1 MSSKEKHGATES
13 SRRNTLQ
20 RMLDL
25 EKKNKLHRMQ
35 ASSTTASSPP
45 THVTF
50 LREKVPTNPNVY
62 SKPAE
67 RPVPVRQQQRAM
79 TAPTLSVTIPHPQPM
94 EPTKR
99 QPVNPKILD
108 ERAQPRTNKSPEL
121 DGNES
126 DASSICRS
134 PTWGGGEGKQ
144 KKAAKQEA
152 KAMRKKEEETMKKD
166 KEKADKEKAEK
177 EKAEKARAEKEKA
190 EKENQAAVLKQK
202 GRLSKQPPTNKRL
215 SKATPAVPPIN
226 RSSSEP
232 PEQVSPEIPKSNPD
246 TTSGRRSRRT
256 SLDTGFRNFISS
268 WRSSSGNRASNS
280 QSSSPTKTSPTKSS
294 FIGGLRLQ
302 LADEAVLQKDI
313 HITKSQQN
321 NNSSAS
327 GADRVSRP
335 PVSLHNPRNRGLDLA
350 TSPGS
355 NAPTTVQT
363 AQSRSND
370 SYHSAPPKDSKAS
383 QALSPDSAMG
393 RHGRTRKA
401 NDEQKMARSVESTSG
416 KARAQAY
423 DNSPPGFDFG
433 LEKTQTPM
441 QESPYFHNFDTSP
454 QELDSGDSGYF
465 PSNQPEYKTGGDRGQ
480 SRNEISSKGKK
491 AMQRTPSIHGAHGHL
506 PNSGHTGTLPQ
517 INTHL
522 SDQSEDYRLFMDG
535 EYTPPNLKL
544 STQRSSNSIQPE
556 EGLFTFR
563 GKASQ
568 GSSPSPLSQSQKS
581 ANAPATPSVSRHS
594 YQPVSSPPGAISP
607 NEPLQE
613 KTARPYSTLS
623 PASKGF
629 DSRNGLPSQIRR
641 MSAESQYKTAKVEP
655 SPSEAIPSSQMQFSR
670 EPLNLVPPRKQKKN
684 RRSSSRSFT
693 GSSEE
698 YLSLDEQSN
707 ITTPNA
713 SRPQSSKG
721 YFTGAT
727 SQENAVRGHKNARD
741 ISSKPAIPVDAETDS
756 DNNNTPTGHRT
767 PAVAASMN
775 PHASRASVDPNTA
788 EGVTDLQ
795 RRLSLSKSS
804 STTALQEDLNFLP
817 TLKHQPLRPRQAKR
831 PSSSSAQKNKAEPT
845 YTQHNESKQS
855 IISSPA
861 LLESGH
867 SSSSSGDGGQYLQNA
882 RLNMLGPR
890 AAKGKGKFIDPSS
903 SITSLQSIQ
912 AQPIAKMFV
921 ICCGCKYYHDL
932 PSKLYEC
939 MARPD
944 NVVKDQDLGVSGLIS
959 TAVKCPWCGHGMT
972 TRCCEGWAAVVSMR
986 EKLH

>member
-1 MSSKEKHGATES
+1 MHPKEKHGGTES

-25 EKKNKLHRMQ
+25 EKKNKLDRMQ
-35 ASSTTASSPP
+35 ASSATIISSP
-45 THVTF
+45 TRDTYF
-50 LREKVPTNPNVY
+50 REKIPTNPNVY
-62 SKPAE
+62 SKPVD
-67 RPVPVRQQQRAM
+67 RPVPFRQAERAM
-79 TAPTLSVTIPHPQPM
+79 TAPTLSVTIPPAQPM

-99 QPVNPKILD
+99 EPIKSKKVEEK
-108 ERAQPRTNKSPEL
+108 AQPRADESPQL

-152 KAMRKKEEETMKKD
+152 KEIRKKEEETMKKD
-166 KEKADKEKAEK
+166 KEKAEK
-177 EKAEKARAEKEKA
+177 ESR
-190 EKENQAAVLKQK
+190 AAVLKQK

-215 SKATPAVPPIN
+215 SKAAAAVPPIN

-232 PEQVSPEIPKSNPD
+232 AVQVSPEIPNSN
-246 TTSGRRSRRT
+246 TENTSGRRSRRT
-256 SLDTGFRNFISS
+256 SLDVGIRNLLSS
-268 WRSSSGNRASNS
+268 WRSSNGTRGTNS
-280 QSSSPTKTSPTKSS
+280 QSTSPTKTSPTKTG

-313 HITKSQQN
+313 HITKPDQT
-321 NNSSAS
+321 NNSSANS
-327 GADRVSRP
+327 ANKVSRP
-335 PVSLHNPRNRGLDLA
+335 PISLDHPRNRGLDLA
-350 TSPGS
+350 PSPGS
-355 NAPTTVQT
+355 NSSAAVHS
-363 AQSRSND
+363 ARSRSND
-370 SYHSAPPKDSKAS
+370 SFYSTNAKES
-383 QALSPDSAMG
+383 QASPALTPELAMG
-393 RHGRTRKA
+393 KHNRTRKA
-401 NDEQKMARSVESTSG
+401 NNEQRTGRSEEPTSG
-416 KARAQAY
+416 KARSQTY
-423 DNSPPGFDFG
+423 DNPPSLGFDFG
-433 LEKTQTPM
+433 LEKAQTPM
-441 QESPYFHNFDTSP
+441 GGTQENPYFHNFDTSP
-454 QELDSGDSGYF
+454 QELASGDDGYF
-465 PSNQPEYKTGGDRGQ
+465 PSNQREYNAGGDRGQ
-480 SRNEISSKGKK
+480 SRSEVPSKGRNS
-491 AMQRTPSIHGAHGHL
+491 MQRTPSIHGAHGHS
-506 PNSGHTGTLPQ
+506 PNSGHMGTLPQ

-522 SDQSEDYRLFMDG
+522 PDEGQDYRIFMDG
-535 EYTPPNLKL
+535 EYTPPDLKL

-556 EGLFTFR
+556 EGLFSFR
-563 GKASQ
+563 GKTSQ
-568 GSSPSPLSQSQKS
+568 GSSPSPLSSPYNGAKVV
-581 ANAPATPSVSRHS
+581 AVPAASRYS
-594 YQPVSSPPGAISP
+594 YQPVSSPPGANSP
-607 NEPLQE
+607 GVLSQE
-613 KTARPYSTLS
+613 KAPRPHSTLS
-623 PASKGF
+623 PPSSGF
-629 DSRNGLPSQIRR
+629 DSRNALPSQIRR
-641 MSAESQYKTAKVEP
+641 MSAESQNRMAKAEA
-655 SPSEAIPSSQMQFSR
+655 SPPEVIPSSQMQYAR
-670 EPLNLVPPRKQKKN
+670 EPVNPVPPRKQKKN

-721 YFTGAT
+721 YFAGAT
-727 SQENAVRGHKNARD
+727 SQENAVRGRNRD
-741 ISSKPAIPVDAETDS
+741 TSSKLAIHADAETDS
-756 DNNNTPTGHRT
+756 DNNTTPTGHQT
-767 PAVAASMN
+767 PAVAAPMN

-831 PSSSSAQKNKAEPT
+831 PSSSSASTQKSKPEST
-845 YTQHNESKQS
+845 YPQYNESKQS
-855 IISSPA
+855 IVSSPA
-861 LLESGH
+861 LLENGH

-890 AAKGKGKFIDPSS
+890 AAKGKGKFMDPTSS
-903 SITSLQSIQ
+903 KTSLQSVHT
-912 AQPIAKMFV
+912 QPIAKMFV

-944 NVVKDQDLGVSGLIS
+944 NLVKDQDLGVSGLIS

-972 TRCCEGWAAVVSMR
+972 TKCCEGWAAVVSLR